1 MNAGRMMALACA
13 LVLGGTM
20 VFGGAWMPDGSV
32 AAFGQSTATA
42 TAEAADPALTRYNAS
57 FIGLFD
63 TVTAIVGLSDSKEAF
78 TQEAQRINEQLAE
91 YHRLYDIYHDY
102 EGLNNLKTINDNAGK
117 APVQVDR
124 RIIDLLL
131 FCRYMAQQTGGLVDI
146 TQGSVLALWHQART
160 DSIAFPADAYLPDAA
175 ALQEAAL
182 HTGFD
187 KLIIDEAASTVYL
200 TDPQARLDVGAVA
213 KGYAVERVA
222 HTLPENRMLSVG
234 GNIRVTGSNVLTGNP
249 WSAGVQD
256 PDSEEYLHVVHLD
269 GVSIVTSGD
278 YRRYFTVDGVRYGHI
293 IDPRTGQP
301 GCLWRAVC
309 ILCPD
314 SGVADAL
321 STALYLLPVEEGQKL
336 LEQFGAEAMWMGHD
350 GENVYSDGFM
360 GYVK

>member
-1 MNAGRMMALACA
+1 MHRLLSLLLAA
-13 LVLGGTM
+13 VLLCSLT
-20 VFGGAWMPDGSV
+20 
-32 AAFGQSTATA
+32 AA
-42 TAEAADPALTRYNAS
+42 AEAPELKRYQAS

-63 TVTAIVGLSDSKEAF
+63 TVTAVVGAAESKEAF
-78 TQEAQRINEQLAE
+78 TETAARIRDELE
-91 YHRLYDIYHDY
+91 TYHRLFDIYNDY
-102 EGLNNLKTINDNAGK
+102 EGIANLKTINDQAGI
-117 APVQVDR
+117 APVRVDG

-131 FCRYMAQQTGGLVDI
+131 FCRDMAQRTGGLVDV
-146 TQGSVLALWHQART
+146 TQGSVLSLWHEART
-160 DSIAFPADAYLPDAA
+160 CSIAFPEDAYVPD
-175 ALQEAAL
+175 EAAL
-182 HTGFD
+182 AQAAQHTGFH
-187 KLIIDEAASTVYL
+187 LLQIDEAASTVFL
-200 TDPQARLDVGAVA
+200 TDPLARLDVGAVG
-213 KGYAVERVA
+213 KGYAVEQVA
-222 HTLPENRMLSVG
+222 RTMPQGMMLSVG

-256 PDSEEYLHVVHLD
+256 PESEEYLHVVHLD

-301 GCLWRAVC
+301 GRLWRAVC

-336 LEQFGAEAMWMGHD
+336 LDQFGAEAMWMGHD

-360 GYVK
+360 EYVK

>member
-1 MNAGRMMALACA
+1 MTTRRMMALACA
-13 LVLGGTM
+13 LVLGGM
-20 VFGGAWMPDGSV
+20 MIVGGAWMPDGSV
-32 AAFGQSTATA
+32 AAFGQPAAS
-42 TAEAADPALTRYNAS
+42 AEAAPLTRYNAS

-78 TQEAQRINEQLAE
+78 TEEAQRIHDQLAE

-131 FCRYMAQQTGGLVDI
+131 FCRDMAQHTGGLVDI

-222 HTLPENRMLSVG
+222 RTLPENRMLSVG

-256 PDSEEYLHVVHLD
+256 PESEEYLHVVNLD

-301 GCLWRAVC
+301 GRLWRAVC

-321 STALYLLPVEEGQKL
+321 STALYLLPVEEGQRL
-336 LEQFGAEAMWMGHD
+336 LDQFGAEAMWMGHD
-350 GENVYSDGFM
+350 GENVYSPGFM
-360 GYVK
+360 GYVKK